1 MADATQLDR
10 FDRQIL
16 DLLQLDAGLSNQEI
30 AERVGLSA
38 SPCSRRIRSLEERG
52 FIDQRITLINRKA
65 VNLNLIAIV
74 GIRMD
79 KHTPDRFARFESAIA
94 DIDEVIECFLIT
106 GQDSDYQLKVAV
118 PDMDHYH
125 NVLLKQIT
133 TIDGVDGV
141 HSSFLLRDI
150 IKSKPLP
157 LKYLDH
163 R

>member
-1 MADATQLDR
+1 MPETSQLDR

-16 DLLQLDAGLSNQEI
+16 ELLQLDAGLSNQDI

-52 FIDQRITLINRKA
+52 FIDQRITLVNRKA

-79 KHTPDRFARFESAIA
+79 KHTPDRFARFEYAIA
-94 DIDEVIECFLIT
+94 EIDEVIECFLVT
-106 GQDSDYQLKVAV
+106 GQDADYQLKVAV
-118 PDMDHYH
+118 PDMEHYH
-125 NVLLKQIT
+125 NVLLKHIT

-157 LKYLDH
+157 LKYLDQ

>member
-1 MADATQLDR
+1 MSGANQLDR
-10 FDRQIL
+10 FDCQIL
-16 DLLQLDAGLSNQEI
+16 ELLQLDAGLSNQDI

-38 SPCSRRIRSLEERG
+38 SPCSRRIKSLEERG
-52 FIDQRITLINRKA
+52 FIDQRITLVNRKA

-94 DIDEVIECFLIT
+94 DIDEVIECFLVT
-106 GQDSDYQLKVAV
+106 GQDADYQLKVAI
-118 PDMDHYH
+118 PDMEHYH
-125 NVLLKQIT
+125 NVLLKHIT

-157 LKYLDH
+157 LKYLDQN
-163 R
+163 

>member
-1 MADATQLDR
+1 MAENLHLDT

-16 DLLQLDAGLSNQEI
+16 ELLQLDASLSNQDI
-30 AERVGLSA
+30 AEKIGLSA
-38 SPCSRRIRSLEERG
+38 SPCSRRIKSLEERG
-52 FIDQRITLINRKA
+52 FIDQRITLVNRKA

-79 KHTPDRFARFESAIA
+79 KHTPDRFARFEAAIA
-94 DIDEVIECFLIT
+94 RIDEVIECFLVT
-106 GQDSDYQLKVAV
+106 GQDADYQLKVAI

-125 NVLLKQIT
+125 NVLLKHIT

-150 IKSKPLP
+150 IKAKPLP
-157 LKYLDH
+157 LKYLS
-163 R
+163 

>member
-1 MADATQLDR
+1 MAESSNLDR

-16 DLLQLDAGLSNQEI
+16 EIIQKDAHLSNQDI
-30 AERVGLSA
+30 AERIGLSA
-38 SPCSRRIRSLEERG
+38 SPCSRRIKALEEKG

-65 VNLNLIAIV
+65 VNLNLVAIV

-79 KHTPDRFARFESAIA
+79 KHTPERFERFERAIA
-94 DIDEVIECFLIT
+94 DIDEVIECFLVT

-125 NVLLKQIT
+125 NVLLKHIT
-133 TIDGVDGV
+133 TIEGVDGV

-150 IKSKPLP
+150 IKTKPLP
-157 LKYLDH
+157 LKYLD
-163 R
+163 

>member
-1 MADATQLDR
+1 MAGSPQLDR

-52 FIDQRITLINRKA
+52 FIDQRITLVNRKA
-65 VNLNLIAIV
+65 VNLNLVAIV